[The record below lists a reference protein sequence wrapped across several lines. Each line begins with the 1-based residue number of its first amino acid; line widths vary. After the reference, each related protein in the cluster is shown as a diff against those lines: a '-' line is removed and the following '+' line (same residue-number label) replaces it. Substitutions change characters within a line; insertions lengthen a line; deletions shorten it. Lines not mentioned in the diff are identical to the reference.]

1 MQGCKM
7 KDNVGAAIQVIPDME
22 NQAVIFR
29 VLEII
34 KSFVVELGTTL
45 YMKQVKISCNIIPT
59 HFQSFYFQAV
69 NGKHLTDWSHL
80 NQFEV

>member
-1 MQGCKM
+1 MVV
-7 KDNVGAAIQVIPDME
+7 NVGVAIQVIPDME

-45 YMKQVKISCNIIPT
+45 YMK
-59 HFQSFYFQAV
+59 
-69 NGKHLTDWSHL
+69 
-80 NQFEV
+80 